1 MGKIEGCANPSDREF
16 FGLELDATGAEG
28 TFRVLD
34 HMSNPRGTFYG
45 GAGVAVAAAAMEAAT
60 ERRLLWTT
68 AQYTETASRGDD
80 LQCRI
85 DVLAHGRRTSQ
96 IRATITRGDAIV
108 LTALGATGEQRD
120 EVVATFD
127 RMPSVHPP
135 EASPEVE
142 FDLEGDI
149 SRSRFAVTEHRVAA
163 APSRPRRHRY
173 PRGLVVPGR
182 RADHLGPDARLRVG
196 PAHLRRRSGA
206 RTCGRSCHQPRQHV
220 AGRSGGGDGLD
231 AARRQGPV
239 DVRWVR
245 SRTRQ
250 HLDVRRDPAGH
261 REPELDHAQRICRTC
276 GSVDE
281 QLNRMCF
288 GPAPE
293 RSGPSPRSPAQ

>member
-16 FGLELDATGAEG
+16 FGLRLDATGAEG

-68 AQYTETASRGDD
+68 AQFTETASRGDD

-96 IRATITRGDAIV
+96 IRATITKGDVVV

-142 FDLEGDI
+142 FDLAGDI

-163 APSRPRRHRY
+163 ATSDLDGTGTHVAWWCRVDGLATSAPTLAYVSDLLTFGVTQALRRP
-173 PRGLVVPGR
+173 VGR
-182 RADHLGPDARLRVG
+182 ATSLDNTLRVG
-196 PAHLRRRSGA
+196 PAAETDWMLLDIRAQS
-206 RTCGRSCHQPRQHV
+206 T
-220 AGRSGGGDGLD
+220 SGGFAHGLVNIWTRDGILL
-231 AARRQGPV
+231 ATASQSLV
-239 DVRWVR
+239 
-245 SRTRQ
+245 
-250 HLDVRRDPAGH
+250 
-261 REPELDHAQRICRTC
+261 
-276 GSVDE
+276 
-281 QLNRMCF
+281 M
-288 GPAPE
+288 
-293 RSGPSPRSPAQ
+293 RSGPAAPAGPSTSN